1 MYDIFN
7 LRRASAWLRRSHTHQ
22 TSLSMNFVRESL
34 FGVKLFFSRAHKI
47 LLAVYAELRKIHT
60 RESSKGYFRG
70 WMQPFIYR
78 AMQHAK
84 LMKEELCKPQI
95 DYFLRYF
102 FHHVHQKKISPEKLP
117 HTLQLDSI
125 FFSDILS
132 LMHLCWWAGFLC
144 IYTMMIFF
152 WNYNGKFL
160 ASLFEIFFWANF

>member
-102 FHHVHQKKISPEKLP
+102 FHHVHQKKYRLRNF
-117 HTLQLDSI
+117 HTLFSWIPYFSQISWVSCICVGELAFVYLHDDD
-125 FFSDILS
+125 FFLK
-132 LMHLCWWAGFLC
+132 L
-144 IYTMMIFF
+144 
-152 WNYNGKFL
+152 
-160 ASLFEIFFWANF
+160 